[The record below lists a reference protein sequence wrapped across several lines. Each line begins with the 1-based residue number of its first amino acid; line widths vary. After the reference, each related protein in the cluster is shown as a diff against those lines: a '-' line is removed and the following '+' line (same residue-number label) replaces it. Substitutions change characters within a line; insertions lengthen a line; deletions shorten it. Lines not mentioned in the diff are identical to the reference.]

1 MFVYKL
7 VTNKFFDIAVSLI
20 IFLNVISMAV
30 EHYQMS
36 DVSSIQCLLNP
47 PLNVGHLKKKNVEHG

>member
-1 MFVYKL
+1 MQPFYMEYGKRRMFIYKI

-36 DVSSIQCLLNP
+36 DVSLHNSSL
-47 PLNVGHLKKKNVEHG
+47 